1 MPDVYP
7 DSNINLTGDSIQ
19 VGGTS
24 PLGGGDVTGRDKVTI
39 YNVAGCL
46 ATTARPS
53 HQYRSGD
60 KKCITLK
67 STTLFQKKKPFR
79 RD

>member
-7 DSNINLTGDSIQ
+7 DSNINLAGDSIQ
-19 VGGTS
+19 V
-24 PLGGGDVTGRDKVTI
+24 GGDVTGRDKVTI
-39 YNVAGCL
+39 YNVVGCL

-67 STTLFQKKKPFR
+67 STTLFQKKKPFK